1 MDSVAQVLMK
11 WIHPFSERLV
21 VYLRPTDN
29 ERGPVK
35 SHPGGV
41 HRTSRTSTIGCTSR
55 GGLFECPAMIAYVKI
70 EFILILVLVGE
81 LRSYKM
87 TIGPSDS
94 NLFAN
99 NRSTVI
105 VEHKLYVK
113 YITNV
118 YCYFIIYDKTYSP
131 HG

>member
-1 MDSVAQVLMK
+1 MADPMIEA
-11 WIHPFSERLV
+11 HDRL
-21 VYLRPTDN
+21 
-29 ERGPVK
+29 
-35 SHPGGV
+35 
-41 HRTSRTSTIGCTSR
+41 C
-55 GGLFECPAMIAYVKI
+55 KI

-94 NLFAN
+94 DLFAN
-99 NRSTVI
+99 NGLTVI
-105 VEHKLYVK
+105 VENELYVK

-118 YCYFIIYDKTYSP
+118 YCYITINDKTYYP